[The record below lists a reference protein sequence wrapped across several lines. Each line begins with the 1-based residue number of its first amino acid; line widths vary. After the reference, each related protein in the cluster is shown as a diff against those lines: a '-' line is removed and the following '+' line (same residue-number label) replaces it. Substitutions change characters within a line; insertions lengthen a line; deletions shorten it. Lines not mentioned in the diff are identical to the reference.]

1 MAEPKENPLMEKIV
15 SLCKRR
21 GFVFQSSEIY
31 GGLNGFWDY
40 GPLGA
45 ELKRNVKELWWHAMT
60 RQRDD
65 VAGLEATIIM
75 SPQIWKASGHV
86 DTFADLMR
94 ECPLTKKRVR
104 ADQVEAQSGTAYTF
118 AGAAEGEKIE
128 AYLKMWDE
136 SQRTVQLAVL
146 LQKYDHEQELICKG
160 QKTNLNLLQTEHRL
174 FSEALSAI
182 KRYPVTILLLPGK
195 PEESAKKK
203 AEEFYAANGFAK
215 PFLFDDWTSK
225 KPVKDSTDF
234 HPESGVMLN
243 EARPFNL
250 MLQTYVG
257 PIQSEEN
264 IAYLRPETAQAIFAQ
279 FKNVLETSRQ
289 RVPFGIAQVGK
300 AFRNEVTP
308 RNFTFRS
315 REFEQMELEFFI
327 KPDEVIEAIHGSVAK
342 ASEISNSKSEISE
355 PQPNWGWE
363 AWHQYWVEERVRFY
377 EGIGLSRDTL
387 GFHHQ
392 TPAELAHYA
401 RACTDILFKFPF
413 SKKDEHGNV
422 AGDELE
428 GIAARSDFD
437 LSQHQRFSGKPMGVF
452 DDELRAAWAK
462 LPKEKSD
469 DLWKRYYDHQKN
481 YLTKS
486 AKPDETPEQISK
498 QATDDANG
506 LAKGQYIPHVIEPSA
521 GVDRLILAL
530 IANAY
535 SEITET
541 DDKGKSE
548 TRVTM
553 KFHPRVAPIKVAVL
567 PLMKN
572 KPEIVKKAQ
581 EIRDLLRPWMNVFYD
596 EAGSIGR
603 RYARQDEAG
612 TPFCVTID
620 FDTLG
625 EKPELLD
632 TVTIRHRDDGKQERI
647 AISELLNWLLPK
659 IR

>member
-1 MAEPKENPLMEKIV
+1 MEVLDFATFKKSVATALAKNTTKSFSIILQLGKPQE
-15 SLCKRR
+15 SARKLAIQY
-21 GFVFQSSEIY
+21 FTD
-31 GGLNGFWDY
+31 NGC
-40 GPLGA
+40 
-45 ELKRNVKELWWHAMT
+45 
-60 RQRDD
+60 
-65 VAGLEATIIM
+65 
-75 SPQIWKASGHV
+75 V
-86 DTFADLMR
+86 D
-94 ECPLTKKRVR
+94 P
-104 ADQVEAQSGTAYTF
+104 
-118 AGAAEGEKIE
+118 
-128 AYLKMWDE
+128 
-136 SQRTVQLAVL
+136 
-146 LQKYDHEQELICKG
+146 
-160 QKTNLNLLQTEHRL
+160 
-174 FSEALSAI
+174 
-182 KRYPVTILLLPGK
+182 ILLGERVDK
-195 PEESAKKK
+195 VQNS
-203 AEEFYAANGFAK
+203 
-215 PFLFDDWTSK
+215 
-225 KPVKDSTDF
+225 VDF
-234 HPESGVMLN
+234 HPESGVELT

-250 MLQTYVG
+250 MFKTFVG
-257 PIQSEEN
+257 PIESEDN
-264 IAYLRPETAQAIFAQ
+264 VAYLRPETAQAIFAQ

-289 RVPFGIAQVGK
+289 KVPFGIAQVGK

-327 KPDEVIEAIHGSVAK
+327 KPDEVIEAIHGEVFKCSVSSVQPESTELK
-342 ASEISNSKSEISE
+342 TQNSKLET
-355 PQPNWGWE
+355 PQPNWGWQ

-377 EGIGLSRDTL
+377 EGIGLSRATL

-469 DLWKRYYDHQKN
+469 DLWKRYYDHRKN

-498 QATDDANG
+498 QATEDANG

-530 IANAY
+530 IANAF
-535 SEITET
+535 SEVPET
-541 DDKGKSE
+541 DKDGKVTG
-548 TRVTM
+548 TRVVM
-553 KFHPRVAPIKVAVL
+553 KFDPRVAPVKAGIF
-567 PLMKN
+567 PLLKN
-572 KPEIVKKAQ
+572 KPELVKKAQ
-581 EIRDLLRPWMNVFYD
+581 EVRDLLRPWMNVFYD
-596 EAGSIGR
+596 ETGSIGK

-632 TVTIRHRDDGKQERI
+632 TVTIRFRDDGKQERLK
-647 AISELLNWLLPK
+647 ISELLAFLLSK
-659 IR
+659 TR

>member
-1 MAEPKENPLMEKIV
+1 MAEPKENLQMEKIV

-31 GGLNGFWDY
+31 GGINGFWDY

-45 ELKRNVKELWWHAMT
+45 ELKRNVKELWWNAMT

-75 SPQIWKASGHV
+75 SPKIWEASGHV
-86 DTFADLMR
+86 ATFADLMR

-104 ADQVEAQSGTAYTF
+104 ADQVEPQSGRVISF
-118 AGAAEGEKIE
+118 AGAFVRSERPRVNNLVEEFAPKLINKE
-128 AYLKMWDE
+128 AWQGLSKEVVLKQLEE
-136 SQRTVQLAVL
+136 SADISYFTVEELWPTWKPFAVL
-146 LQKYDHEQELICKG
+146 LPAGKPIEAARKMAQEFYQNRAQKD
-160 QKTNLNLLQTEHRL
+160 
-174 FSEALSAI
+174 F
-182 KRYPVTILLLPGK
+182 ILLG
-195 PEESAKKK
+195 ESEYKV
-203 AEEFYAANGFAK
+203 EN
-215 PFLFDDWTSK
+215 SI
-225 KPVKDSTDF
+225 DF
-234 HPESGVMLN
+234 HPESGVLLN

-257 PIQSEEN
+257 PIQSQEN
-264 IAYLRPETAQAIFAQ
+264 VAYLRPETAQAIFAQ

-289 RVPFGIAQVGK
+289 KVPFGIAQVGK

-327 KPDEVIEAIHGSVAK
+327 KPDEVIEAIYGSVATVP
-342 ASEISNSKSEISE
+342 ETGHPGE
-355 PQPNWGWE
+355 PQANWGWQ
-363 AWHQYWVEERVRFY
+363 AWHHYWVEERVRFY
-377 EGIGLSRDTL
+377 EGIGLDRSTL
-387 GFHHQ
+387 GFHRQ
-392 TPAELAHYA
+392 TPQELAHYA

-413 SKKDEHGNV
+413 SKKDADGNV

-452 DDELRAAWAK
+452 DDEFRGAWTK

-469 DLWKRYYDHQKN
+469 DLWRRYYENRKN
-481 YLTKS
+481 YLLKS
-486 AKPDETPEQISK
+486 AKPGETPEQISK
-498 QATDDANG
+498 QATEDANG

-535 SEITET
+535 SEVTNT

-548 TRVTM
+548 TIYTM
-553 KFHPRVAPIKVAVL
+553 KFHPRVAPIKAGIF

-572 KPEIVKKAQ
+572 KPELVKKAQ
-581 EIRDLLRPWMNVFYD
+581 EVRDLLRPWMNVYYD
-596 EAGSIGR
+596 ETGSIGK

-632 TVTIRHRDDGKQERI
+632 TVTIRHRDDGSQERLK
-647 AISELLNWLLPK
+647 ISELRDWLLAR

>member
-1 MAEPKENPLMEKIV
+1 MAEPKENVLMEKIV

-31 GGLNGFWDY
+31 GGINGFWDY

-45 ELKRNVKELWWHAMT
+45 DLKRNVKELWWNAMT

-75 SPQIWKASGHV
+75 SPKIWEASGHV
-86 DTFADLMR
+86 ATFSDPMIDCKTCKGR
-94 ECPLTKKRVR
+94 FR
-104 ADQVEAQSGTAYTF
+104 ADQTDEIACPQKPSKCVNDCL
-118 AGAAEGEKIE
+118 GEK
-128 AYLKMWDE
+128 
-136 SQRTVQLAVL
+136 T
-146 LQKYDHEQELICKG
+146 G
-160 QKTNLNLLQTEHRL
+160 
-174 FSEALSAI
+174 
-182 KRYPVTILLLPGK
+182 
-195 PEESAKKK
+195 
-203 AEEFYAANGFAK
+203 
-215 PFLFDDWTSK
+215 
-225 KPVKDSTDF
+225 
-234 HPESGVMLN
+234 
-243 EARPFNL
+243 ARAFNL
-250 MLQTYVG
+250 MFQTYVG
-257 PIQSEEN
+257 PTATAAD

-327 KPDEVIEAIHGSVAK
+327 KPDEVIEAISGTVATVP
-342 ASEISNSKSEISE
+342 ETGHPGE
-355 PQPNWGWE
+355 PKPNWGWQ

-377 EGIGLSRDTL
+377 EGIGLDRSTL
-387 GFHHQ
+387 GFHRQ

-413 SKKDEHGNV
+413 SKKDQNGNV
-422 AGDELE
+422 TGDELE

-437 LSQHQRFSGKPMGVF
+437 LSQHARFSGKPMGVF
-452 DDELRAAWAK
+452 DEELRAAWAK
-462 LPKEKSD
+462 LSTEKLD
-469 DLWKRYYDHQKN
+469 ELWKRYYENRKN
-481 YLTKS
+481 YLLKS
-486 AKPDETPEQISK
+486 GVEAELAQK

-530 IANAY
+530 ISNAY
-535 SEITET
+535 SEAIKV

-548 TRVTM
+548 TTVVM
-553 KFHPRVAPIKVAVL
+553 KFHPRIAPVKVGVL
-567 PLMKN
+567 PLLKN
-572 KPEIVKKAQ
+572 KPELVKKALAV
-581 EIRDLLRPWMNVFYD
+581 RDLLRPWMNVYYD
-596 EAGSIGR
+596 DGGSIGR

-632 TVTIRHRDDGKQERI
+632 TVTIRYRDDGRQERLK
-647 AISELLNWLLPK
+647 ISELLDFLLSK